1 MSQQNMLKS
10 DILKILASDISGGRR
25 GDTQPI
31 IPGIISNKDPGN
43 RETFESAKAPKT
55 FFGGK
60 NQPYYALAQEP
71 NPAANP
77 MKPIVP
83 GIISTKNPSK
93 RKTYKSAEQP
103 NINGGSKDPNCLK
116 AEQEVVKFCAKPKA
130 KRAPSA
136 YNLFVKQYFVDNPS
150 ATITSAAA
158 AWKRTKSKPGPRPAI
173 KLTSFGDVPPPPS
186 SPPPKKAA
194 PKKAAAKKQ
203 KLKIVPLSELKKPSP
218 KKQKLKIVPSK
229 EEKAAA
235 AKASDTTKPSKA
247 SSSLTLED
255 ELLSAAL
262 DEEFGGALMSSSN
275 KTNNPRKNTAWLTHV
290 AEFRKANPSIKS
302 KDVFR
307 EAKKN
312 YKKNSTSD
320 KKSPKKSGGAHCG
333 GELELIQEA
342 SSAQPIHEAD
352 THTVPVIDI
361 HQIDVEKEDK
371 APPPMKKDAPMV
383 QKIMVEKTAGQ
394 VPAAPKE
401 DPKKTEDEQNTIMV
415 DIMNSYDEFNKRFE
429 EISNSNASVAT
440 KRSQYEH
447 ERDRIGKYHESALN
461 YGNVLSADKMK
472 LEERAFRYAL
482 ETFKIGLQNLADGKP
497 QQRVDFENFD
507 DNATITEIIDK
518 ALEFPRGPL
527 DRAKSF
533 YSVPIKDSPIQSF
546 NPVIPALGK
555 MASIYPY
562 GRQMAQKQLSGGKVA
577 KSPKQIIKELT
588 RDMFIRDMM
597 RIYPNKS
604 KKQIINAYDK
614 NKNDIRSIVTDAI
627 VDMIGI
633 RGGADCGVNQYK
645 SGDRCYN
652 KQVRMKDFKSDKFFA
667 DQKKEALSRE
677 RKDDGNVERP
687 QANPIST
694 PTRDM
699 IDTRVANPLPDP
711 KPQTKRED
719 DFVEKFVKAVSP
731 RESGPFFGTDGTD
744 ITDPKHWLD
753 TLGNIFIGTA
763 DGVGTIFSALAD
775 LF

>member
-1 MSQQNMLKS
+1 
-10 DILKILASDISGGRR
+10 
-25 GDTQPI
+25 
-31 IPGIISNKDPGN
+31 
-43 RETFESAKAPKT
+43 
-55 FFGGK
+55 
-60 NQPYYALAQEP
+60 
-71 NPAANP
+71 
-77 MKPIVP
+77 
-83 GIISTKNPSK
+83 
-93 RKTYKSAEQP
+93 
-103 NINGGSKDPNCLK
+103 
-116 AEQEVVKFCAKPKA
+116 
-130 KRAPSA
+130 
-136 YNLFVKQYFVDNPS
+136 
-150 ATITSAAA
+150 
-158 AWKRTKSKPGPRPAI
+158 
-173 KLTSFGDVPPPPS
+173 
-186 SPPPKKAA
+186 
-194 PKKAAAKKQ
+194 
-203 KLKIVPLSELKKPSP
+203 
-218 KKQKLKIVPSK
+218 
-229 EEKAAA
+229 
-235 AKASDTTKPSKA
+235 
-247 SSSLTLED
+247 
-255 ELLSAAL
+255 
-262 DEEFGGALMSSSN
+262 MSSSG

-320 KKSPKKSGGAHCG
+320 KKNSTSVKKSPKKSGGAHCG

-352 THTVPVIDI
+352 TPASPVIDI

-429 EISNSNASVAT
+429 EISNSNASVAN

-604 KKQIINAYDK
+604 KKQIIEAYDK

-687 QANPIST
+687 QANPIAT

-699 IDTRVANPLPDP
+699 IDTRVANPLPNP